1 MKKRNL
7 FRVFVLAAL
16 AAGAVFSSASCT
28 EENNGT
34 DPSSETAAV
43 CGVVKDTYGNNLE
56 DVDVIIRTTDS
67 SKEVVAQTKT
77 KYDGTFAVPVVPS
90 NAGFVSFEKEGYS

>member
-28 EENNGT
+28 QENNGT
-34 DPSSETAAV
+34 DQSKETAAV
-43 CGVVKDTYGNNLE
+43 CGVVKDTYGNTLE

-77 KYDGTFAVPVVPS
+77 K
-90 NAGFVSFEKEGYS
+90 